1 MSPHIEYWGIPS
13 PTEELFMFPL
23 SGEGNISSADGSLQV
38 WNRLFV
44 LSVESEEEEADFIP
58 ESFE

>member
-1 MSPHIEYWGIPS
+1 MSPHIEFFGIPS

-23 SGEGNISSADGSLQV
+23 AGEGSISSDGSLQI

-44 LSVESEEEEADFIP
+44 LSVEGEEEEADFIP

>member
-13 PTEELFMFPL
+13 PTEEVLLFPL
-23 SGEGNISSADGSLQV
+23 AGDGGINGENLLQCS
-38 WNRLFV
+38 NRLFV
-44 LSVESEEEEADFIP
+44 LSVDCDDEDADFIP

>member
-23 SGEGNISSADGSLQV
+23 AGDGNISSSDGSLQV

-44 LSVESEEEEADFIP
+44 LSVEGEEEDADFIP

>member
-1 MSPHIEYWGIPS
+1 MSPHIEFWGIPS

-23 SGEGNISSADGSLQV
+23 AGEGNVSSADGSLQM

>member
-13 PTEELFMFPL
+13 PTEELLMFPVA
-23 SGEGNISSADGSLQV
+23 GEGSGSSADGSLQI

-44 LSVESEEEEADFIP
+44 LSIEGEEEEADFIP